1 MGLKHKHSANDC
13 ERLQLGWG
21 WGGVENQHSG
31 NDGETAARVG
41 SG

>member
-13 ERLQLGWG
+13 ERLQLG

-41 SG
+41 SW